1 VTRANARR
9 GICSVAQQFQPSKA
23 NKVNEAKDG
32 TRNLVTT
39 IAGWT
44 TVHGEVVVVGR

>member
-1 VTRANARR
+1 MVQLLQPNEANEA
-9 GICSVAQQFQPSKA
+9 
-23 NKVNEAKDG
+23 NEAKDG